1 MEWKRPLCTMLLSIS
16 GSVSILSRAMC
27 IYVLNETTLPK
38 IYLFFTAIIFNNIYL
53 TIYFILSDDL
63 EQEKL
68 LFGLESFCGR
78 FSSTRKNCI
87 HLHTVFSSIQYFR
100 CVAIIKDHAQQ
111 MAMRTFFYNSIET
124 LFFGEIFLSSCDR
137 APSSYDFMVPF
148 VCDRN
153 VLLFI
158 YLFIYIILKTR

>member
-63 EQEKL
+63 EQENL

-111 MAMRTFFYNSIET
+111 MAMRTFFLQFHRNPFFLVRYSFHRATELQAPMILWCLLCAIEMC
-124 LFFGEIFLSSCDR
+124 F
-137 APSSYDFMVPF
+137 
-148 VCDRN
+148 
-153 VLLFI
+153 
-158 YLFIYIILKTR
+158 YLFIYSFISY